1 MKHVA
6 DERNDFK
13 ARLETTLK
21 DLEVAT
27 DPVMS
32 KRWSEIVIRTRHQ
45 RIRPLIIRCARSYIY
60 IVILD
65 TIHLVPYVHAVI

>member
-32 KRWSEIVIRTRHQ
+32 KRWSEIVIRT
-45 RIRPLIIRCARSYIY
+45 
-60 IVILD
+60 
-65 TIHLVPYVHAVI
+65 